1 MRCARAQN
9 TKPRIPTPDPLT
21 PGPSPRKRGEG
32 RRHLFPAYGIA
43 VIVAFWLA
51 PAAAQDTAYI
61 AGSGGGQTK
70 ITGRVLDYTGR
81 ELKWE
86 HPGGQQQS
94 FPAEKVLQIDTPY
107 GRQQTDA
114 DVLLAKNQFDRA
126 LGLYLKAV
134 DGEPRRWVRRQII
147 ARIVGCYHALDQPQR
162 AGEAFLLLVRDDP
175 DTPYFDCIPLA
186 WMPRELPV
194 DLELAARQWL
204 GREEPAAQ
212 LLGASHLLAG
222 RDRPEALRQLRRLA
236 AGTDRRI
243 AGLALAQTWRAETA
257 TATPEQL
264 DGWGRLIEQMPG
276 PLAAGPYFVL
286 GSARAQRQQPEQAA
300 LALLRVAI
308 LYPQQRLLAAQSLVE
323 AGRALEKLD
332 QGQEALRLYREAIH
346 TYPEQT
352 RAVAEAQS
360 RLEEIGKNQ

>member
-1 MRCARAQN
+1 V
-9 TKPRIPTPDPLT
+9 I
-21 PGPSPRKRGEG
+21 
-32 RRHLFPAYGIA
+32 IA
-43 VIVAFWLA
+43 LWLA
-51 PAAAQDTAYI
+51 PAAGQDTAYI

-81 ELKWE
+81 ELKWQ
-86 HPGGQQQS
+86 HAGGQQQS
-94 FPAEKVLQIDTPY
+94 FPAEKVLRIETPC

-114 DVLLAKNQFDRA
+114 DALLARNQFDRA

-134 DGEPRRWVRRQII
+134 DDEPRRWVRRQII
-147 ARIVGCYHALDQPQR
+147 ARIVGCYQALDQPQR
-162 AGEAFLLLVRDDP
+162 AGEAFLLLIRDDP

-186 WMPRELPV
+186 WTPQQLPV

-222 RDRPEALRQLRRLA
+222 RDRPEALRLLRRLA
-236 AGTDRRI
+236 AGTDRPAIREGI
-243 AGLALAQTWRAETA
+243 SMSSRWLTGLALAQTWRAEVATA
-257 TATPEQL
+257 TAEQL
-264 DGWGRLIEQMPG
+264 DGWSRLIEQMPE

-286 GSARAQRQQPEQAA
+286 GYARAQRQQPEQAA

-308 LYPQQRLLAAQSLVE
+308 LWPQQRLLAAQSLVE

-332 QGQEALRLYREAIH
+332 QGQEALRLYREAIR

-352 RAVAEAQS
+352 RPAAEAQS
-360 RLEEIGKNQ
+360 RLEEMGINR

>member
-1 MRCARAQN
+1 MV
-9 TKPRIPTPDPLT
+9 L
-21 PGPSPRKRGEG
+21 
-32 RRHLFPAYGIA
+32 
-43 VIVAFWLA
+43 VAFWLA
-51 PAAAQDTAYI
+51 SAVAQDTAYI

-81 ELKWE
+81 ELRWE
-86 HPGGQQQS
+86 HPGGQQQG
-94 FPAEKVLQIDTPY
+94 FPAEKVLRIETSY

-114 DVLLAKNQFDRA
+114 DALAAKNQFDRA

-134 DGEPRRWVRRQII
+134 ESEPRRWVRRQII
-147 ARIVGCYHALDQPQR
+147 ARVVACYQALDQPQR

-175 DTPYFDCIPLA
+175 ETPYFDCIPLA
-186 WMPRELPV
+186 WTPRQPPA

-243 AGLALAQTWRAETA
+243 AGLALAQTWRAEVATA
-257 TATPEQL
+257 TAEQL
-264 DGWGRLIEQMPG
+264 DGWSRLVEQLPE

-308 LYPQQRLLAAQSLVE
+308 LWPQQRLLAAQSLVE
-323 AGRALEKLD
+323 AGRALEKLN
-332 QGQEALRLYREAIH
+332 QGQEALGLYREAIR

-352 RAVAEAQS
+352 RAAAEAQG
-360 RLEEIGKNQ
+360 RLDEIGKNP

>member
-1 MRCARAQN
+1 MDGQFF
-9 TKPRIPTPDPLT
+9 PL
-21 PGPSPRKRGEG
+21 
-32 RRHLFPAYGIA
+32 YGIT
-43 VIVAFWLA
+43 VIIALWLA

-61 AGSGGGQTK
+61 TGSGGGQTR

-86 HPGGQQQS
+86 HLGGQQQS
-94 FPAEKVLQIDTPY
+94 FPAEKVLRIETPC

-114 DVLLAKNQFDRA
+114 DALLAKNQFDRA

-134 DGEPRRWVRRQII
+134 ESEPRRWVRRQII

-162 AGEAFLLLVRDDP
+162 AGEAFLLLIRDDP
-175 DTPYFDCIPLA
+175 DTPYFDCIPLT
-186 WMPRELPV
+186 WTPQQPPV

-212 LLGASHLLAG
+212 LLGASHLLSG
-222 RDRPEALRQLRRLA
+222 RDRPEALRLLRRLA

-243 AGLALAQTWRAETA
+243 AGLALAQTWRAEVATA
-257 TATPEQL
+257 TAEQL
-264 DGWGRLIEQMPG
+264 DGWNRLIEQMPE

-308 LYPQQRLLAAQSLVE
+308 LWPQQRLLAARALVE

-332 QGQEALRLYREAIH
+332 QGQEALRLYREAIR

-352 RAVAEAQS
+352 RPAAEAQS
-360 RLEEIGKNQ
+360 RLEEMGINR